1 MLRALAVMISNGR
14 ASLSTAFI
22 YGRHLLKKFGS
33 VASVAKWEKSFKSSC
48 DQRLL
53 SELETGR
60 PLDSEL
66 GFSLVGV
73 AAGVEDVDDY
83 FRQRITARTRTAPTM
98 KERVHKH
105 VEEAVHYFCGK
116 ERKPFV
122 ATAPKGSCGIEK
134 RDDAFQIAHQI
145 VLDCVRQNGGAAQE
159 WDPSVVA
166 SAISAIV
173 GNVGQV
179 VATLLDTAAG
189 SYPPT
194 ISSLGCARHV
204 VRIHINSLCLLKEAL
219 GERQSRVFE
228 VALATEASSA
238 VSAYTSGKAPHNQFQ
253 LSPETHD
260 SSANMSNENLNGP
273 AKMFIGR
280 AAKIAAAVSAVVIGA
295 VVHGVASLERMIT
308 VLRLKEGLDILQ
320 FIRGV
325 RSSSNGI
332 SRSIGAF
339 KSENGI
345 EVCLHWFRL
354 LVGDCRAVSDGLVV
368 ELLGETYV
376 LALSR
381 MQRMLPLNLV
391 LPPAYSIFTM
401 VIWRS
406 YFNTNTAN
414 REDIQMYQSL
424 SLAIIRHQPFR
435 DVCLRDSHT
444 LYDLLVS
451 DVGDSEF
458 AAMRELHSPDKNLKT
473 TALVPLRAR
482 LFLNAI
488 LDCRLPQFPLM
499 QDDGAWVP
507 GHGDSKVY
515 AGNEKPRDQLVHV
528 LDSLQLAK
536 FHWQWIEL
544 RLILNERVLIEK
556 IETQNMSL
564 VEAVR
569 SLSPNAE
576 NAELCECENN
586 FTQIVLTRLP
596 VRPDAAPLYSE
607 VIHLFGR
614 LFEESLLLNAKWFL
628 AGSDVLLGRKSITQ
642 RLTNVAQQGGFST
655 KVQFWKPWGW
665 SSSVADQS
673 AHRGEKRKLEATSL
687 EEGEVV
693 EEGIDVKRLGR
704 SPAQMFDVE
713 GFSSSKLYV
722 TEKALAE
729 LVLPCMDQSSNES
742 RNTFA
747 SELIKQMNTI
757 EQQIS
762 MLTRGATKQAGPAP
776 SGVEGAAIK
785 NSTRKGIRGGSPGL
799 SRRPTGVAD
808 SAPPSAA
815 ALRASMWLRLQFILR
830 LLPVIYA
837 DR

>member
-1 MLRALAVMISNGR
+1 MLRAVAVMISNGR

-73 AAGVEDVDDY
+73 AAGVEDADDY
-83 FRQRITARTRTAPTM
+83 FRQRITARTRTAQTM
-98 KERVHKH
+98 KERVQKH
-105 VEEAVHYFCGK
+105 VEEAVHYFYGK
-116 ERKPFV
+116 ERKLFV

-134 RDDAFQIAHQI
+134 WDDAFQIAQQI

-166 SAISAIV
+166 SAISAII
-173 GNVGQV
+173 GNVGPV
-179 VATLLDTAAG
+179 VASLLDIAAG
-189 SYPPT
+189 NSYPNFPPT
-194 ISSLGCARHV
+194 MSSLGCARHV

-238 VSAYTSGKAPHNQFQ
+238 VSAFISGKAPRSQFQ

-260 SSANMSNENLNGP
+260 SSANMSNEILNSP
-273 AKMFIGR
+273 AKIFIGR
-280 AAKIAAAVSAVVIGA
+280 PAKAAAAVSAVVIGA

-308 VLRLKEGLDILQ
+308 VFRLKEGLDILQ
-320 FIRGV
+320 SIRGV

-354 LVGDCRAVSDGLVV
+354 LVGDCRTVSDGLVV

-401 VIWRS
+401 VIWRP
-406 YFNTNTAN
+406 YILNTNTAN

-424 SLAIIRHQPFR
+424 SSAIIRHQPFR
-435 DVCLRDSHT
+435 DVCLRDSYT

-473 TALVPLRAR
+473 TAFVPLRAR

-499 QDDGAWVP
+499 QDGAWVP
-507 GHGDSKVY
+507 GHGD
-515 AGNEKPRDQLVHV
+515 QLVHV
-528 LDSLQLAK
+528 LDTLQLAK

-544 RLILNERVLIEK
+544 RLLLNEQILIEK
-556 IETQNMSL
+556 IETHNMSL

-576 NAELCECENN
+576 NVELCECENN
-586 FTQIVLTRLP
+586 FTETVLTRLP

-628 AGSDVLLGRKSITQ
+628 AGSDVLLGRKSIRQ

-665 SSSVADQS
+665 SSSVADQF
-673 AHRGEKRKLEATSL
+673 AHRGEKRKLEPTSL

-693 EEGIDVKRLGR
+693 EEGTDVKRLGR
-704 SPAQMFDVE
+704 STAQMFDVE

-729 LVLPCMDQSSNES
+729 LVLPCMDQSSNDS
-742 RNTFA
+742 RNAFA
-747 SELIKQMNTI
+747 SELIKQMTTI

-762 MLTRGATKQAGPAP
+762 TLTRGATKQAGPAP